1 MELENLLAN
10 PEVLAKRM
18 GNITLE
24 EKDEEEA
31 LFIKKKGPLRSRGEA
46 KEAKEWTRGDRRC
59 PKKSSYLGGAQQES
73 DDEDDQELVRMRGE
87 EKASAS
93 TVARMGILLGTVRV
107 QEGTQKE
114 MWLL

>member
-24 EKDEEEA
+24 EKGEEEA

-46 KEAKEWTRGDRRC
+46 KEAKEWTRGEAL
-59 PKKSSYLGGAQQES
+59 PKEEELFRGSST
-73 DDEDDQELVRMRGE
+73 RKR
-87 EKASAS
+87 
-93 TVARMGILLGTVRV
+93 
-107 QEGTQKE
+107 
-114 MWLL
+114 

>member
-1 MELENLLAN
+1 MTVLTNLLEFLL
-10 PEVLAKRM
+10 PTRM
-18 GNITLE
+18 GSITLE

-31 LFIKKKGPLRSRGEA
+31 LFIRKKGPQRSRGEA
-46 KEAKEWTRGDRRC
+46 KEAKEWTRGDRLC

-73 DDEDDQELVRMRGE
+73 DDEDDQELVRMRRE